1 MLGAI
6 ARKEVLHHLASF
18 RFWAGALLTLVLAAS
33 STWIAARDY
42 NLRLSSYRER
52 VANEEKELR
61 SVSVYSYLQPRV
73 VRPPEPLSV
82 LDQGFDSRLGT
93 DVKIHRFAI
102 PVEATGGSRGNDLLA
117 SGPAVDLTTVVT
129 VVLGLLA
136 LLLTCDAVTSER
148 EEGTLKA
155 VFANGVSRG
164 TVLAGKLAGSLLAI
178 SFPLAAGLLVSLSVY
193 TLEVKAPLTPD
204 QWLRVAGLAVS
215 YLLYLSLALLLG
227 FLISLHV
234 HGTSRALSLSVLVWL
249 VFTIVLPGA
258 AWAVASDL
266 VTTEGLKRST
276 ERRIEE
282 LTREHGQLLNAEL
295 RRSPLRTTMSGHRA
309 ISFASGE
316 HGAVRYRSGSAA
328 YYAALAEH
336 YRFEAE
342 AGTRHAAAVFA
353 LQQRYEERLRN
364 GERLGAALAALSPA
378 FLLDRLSESFT
389 GTSVAEYDR
398 FLAACRRHRT
408 ELLAYVDHKE
418 PFGSWRWFTDD
429 PPGRLHPWP
438 SYLGLSPGE
447 VTPEQ
452 VSRLF
457 SRLSEPAVEARI
469 RKDREAMEN
478 DPSRR
483 LRLDDMPRFSY
494 RGPSF
499 LSSLR
504 HGAAEAGALLILNA
518 VVGAAVWARFR
529 HYEVGCELG

>member
-1 MLGAI
+1 MLSAI
-6 ARKEVLHHLASF
+6 ARKELRHHLASF

-42 NLRLSSYRER
+42 NLRLSSYQER
-52 VANEEKELR
+52 VAKEEKELR
-61 SVSVYSYLQPRV
+61 AVSVYSYLQPRV

-102 PVEATGGSRGNDLLA
+102 PVEATGGQRGNELLA
-117 SGPAVDLTTVVT
+117 SSSAVDLTTVVT
-129 VVLGLLA
+129 VVLGFLA
-136 LLLTCDAVTSER
+136 LLLTCDAVTGER
-148 EEGTLKA
+148 EEGTLRM
-155 VFANGVSRG
+155 VFANSVSRG

-178 SFPLAAGLLVSLSVY
+178 TLPLAAGLLVSLSIFA
-193 TLEVKAPLTPD
+193 LEVKAPLTPD
-204 QWLRVAGLAVS
+204 QWLRVAGLGGS
-215 YLLYLSLALLLG
+215 YLAYLSLALLLG
-227 FLISLHV
+227 FFISLHARD
-234 HGTSRALSLSVLVWL
+234 TSRALGLSVLVWL

-276 ERRIEE
+276 EHRIAE
-282 LTREHGQLLNAEL
+282 LAREHGRLLVTEL
-295 RRSPLRTTMSGHRA
+295 RRSPLRATVSGHRA
-309 ISFASGE
+309 SSFANGE

-328 YYAALAEH
+328 YYDALAEH
-336 YRFEAE
+336 YRFETE
-342 AGTRHAAAVFA
+342 TGVRHAAAVFA
-353 LQQRYEERLRN
+353 LQQRYEERLRD

-378 FLLDRLSESFT
+378 FLLDRLSESFA
-389 GTSVAEYDR
+389 GTSIAEYDR
-398 FLAACRRHRT
+398 FLAACRRYRT
-408 ELLAYVDHKE
+408 ELLVYVDSKDT
-418 PFGSWRWFTDD
+418 FRSWRWFTDD
-429 PPGRLHPWP
+429 LPGRLHPWP
-438 SYLGLSPGE
+438 LYLGLSPDE

-457 SRLSEPAVEARI
+457 SRLSEPEVEARI
-469 RKDREAMEN
+469 RKDREAMES

-494 RGPSF
+494 SGPGF

-518 VVGAAVWARFR
+518 IAAAAVWARFR
-529 HYEVGCELG
+529 RYELS

>member
-6 ARKEVLHHLASF
+6 ARKEILHHLASF

-42 NLRLSSYRER
+42 NLRLSGYRER

-102 PVEATGGSRGNDLLA
+102 PVEATGGQRGNELLA
-117 SGPAVDLTTVVT
+117 SGPAVGLTTVVT

-136 LLLTCDAVTSER
+136 LLLTCDAVTGER

-178 SFPLAAGLLVSLSVY
+178 ALPLTAGLLVSLSVF
-193 TLEVKAPLTPD
+193 TLEVKEPLTAD
-204 QWLRVAGLAVS
+204 QWLRVAGLAGS
-215 YLLYLSLALLLG
+215 YLAYLSLALLLG

-234 HGTSRALSLSVLVWL
+234 RGTSRALSLSVLVWL
-249 VFTIVLPGA
+249 IFTIVIPGA

-266 VTTEGLKRST
+266 VTTEGTKRST
-276 ERRIEE
+276 EARIAE
-282 LTREHGQLLNAEL
+282 LNQEHGRLLAEEL
-295 RRSPLRTTMSGHRA
+295 RRSPLRAAASGHTA
-309 ISFASGE
+309 ISFANGE
-316 HGAVRYRSGSAA
+316 NRAVRYRSGSAA
-328 YYAALAEH
+328 FYDALAEH
-336 YRFEAE
+336 YRFEAL
-342 AGTRHAAAVFA
+342 AGERHASAVFA
-353 LQQRYEERLRN
+353 LRQRYQERLRT

-378 FLLDRLSESFT
+378 FLLDRLSESFA

-398 FLAACRRHRT
+398 FLAASRRYRT
-408 ELLAYVDHKE
+408 ELLAYVDHKGA
-418 PFGSWRWFTDD
+418 FRSWLWFTDD

-438 SYLGLSPGE
+438 LYLGLSPEE
-447 VTPEQ
+447 VAQDQ

-457 SRLSEPAVEARI
+457 SRLSEPEVEARI
-469 RKDREAMEN
+469 RRDREATER

-483 LRLDDMPRFSY
+483 LRLDDMPRFAYS
-494 RGPSF
+494 GPGF
-499 LSSLR
+499 LGSLR

-518 VVGAAVWARFR
+518 IAAVAVWARFR
-529 HYEVGCELG
+529 RYELG

>member
-6 ARKEVLHHLASF
+6 TRKEVLHHLASF

-42 NLRLSSYRER
+42 NLRLGSYRER

-82 LDQGFDSRLGT
+82 LDQGFDSGLGT

-102 PVEATGGSRGNDLLA
+102 PVEAAGGQRGNELLA
-117 SGPAVDLTTVVT
+117 SGPAVDLTTVVA

-136 LLLTCDAVTSER
+136 LLLTCDAVTGER

-164 TVLAGKLAGSLLAI
+164 TVLAGKLAGGLLAI
-178 SFPLAAGLLVSLSVY
+178 ALPLAAGLLVSLSVFA
-193 TLEVKAPLTPD
+193 LEVKEPLTGD
-204 QWLRVAGLAVS
+204 QWLRVAGLAGS
-215 YLLYLSLALLLG
+215 YLAYLSLALLLG

-234 HGTSRALSLSVLVWL
+234 RDTPRALSLSVLVWL
-249 VFTIVLPGA
+249 VFTIVIPGA

-266 VTTEGLKRST
+266 VTTEEAKRST
-276 ERRIEE
+276 EIRIAE
-282 LTREHGQLLNAEL
+282 LNQRYGRLLAEEL
-295 RRSPLRTTMSGHRA
+295 RRSPLRSTVSGHTA
-309 ISFASGE
+309 ISFANGE

-328 YYAALAEH
+328 YYNALAEH

-342 AGTRHAAAVFA
+342 TGARHAAAVFA
-353 LQQRYEERLRN
+353 LRQRYEERLRT

-378 FLLDRLSESFT
+378 FLLDRLSESFA
-389 GTSVAEYDR
+389 GTSIAEHDR
-398 FLAACRRHRT
+398 FLAACRRYRI
-408 ELLAYVDHKE
+408 ELLAYMERK
-418 PFGSWRWFTDD
+418 GALRSWRWFTDD
-429 PPGRLHPWP
+429 PPDRLHPWP
-438 SYLGLSPGE
+438 LYLGLSPEE
-447 VTPEQ
+447 VAPDQ

-457 SRLSEPAVEARI
+457 SRLSEPEVEARV
-469 RKDREAMEN
+469 RRNREAMEG

-494 RGPSF
+494 RGPGF
-499 LSSLR
+499 LGSLR

-518 VVGAAVWARFR
+518 IAAAAVWARFR
-529 HYEVGCELG
+529 RYELG

>member
-6 ARKEVLHHLASF
+6 ARKEILHHLASF

-52 VANEEKELR
+52 VANEERELG
-61 SVSVYSYLQPRV
+61 SVSVYSYLQPLV

-102 PVEATGGSRGNDLLA
+102 PIEAAGGQRGNELLA
-117 SGPAVDLTTVVT
+117 SGPAVDLTTVVA

-155 VFANGVSRG
+155 VFANGVSRR
-164 TVLAGKLAGSLLAI
+164 TVLAGKFAGSLLAI
-178 SFPLAAGLLVSLSVY
+178 ALPLAAGLLVSLSVF
-193 TLEVKAPLTPD
+193 TLEVKEPLTAD
-204 QWLRVAGLAVS
+204 QWLRVAGLAGS
-215 YLLYLSLALLLG
+215 YLAYLSLALLLG

-234 HGTSRALSLSVLVWL
+234 RGTSRALSLSVLVWL
-249 VFTIVLPGA
+249 VFTIVIPSL

-266 VTTEGLKRST
+266 VTTEGMKRST

-282 LTREHGQLLNAEL
+282 LTREHGQILAAEL
-295 RRSPLRTTMSGHRA
+295 RRSPLRATMSGHRA
-309 ISFASGE
+309 ISFANGE

-328 YYAALAEH
+328 YYDALAEH

-342 AGTRHAAAVFA
+342 TGARHAAAVFA
-353 LQQRYEERLRN
+353 LRQRYEERLRA

-378 FLLDRLSESFT
+378 FLLDRLSESFA
-389 GTSVAEYDR
+389 GTSIAEYDR
-398 FLAACRRHRT
+398 FLAACRHYRT
-408 ELLAYVDHKE
+408 EFLAYVDHKDV
-418 PFGSWRWFTDD
+418 FRSWRWFTDD

-438 SYLGLSPGE
+438 LYLGLSPDE
-447 VTPEQ
+447 VGPEQ

-457 SRLSEPAVEARI
+457 SRLSEPEVEARI
-469 RKDREAMEN
+469 LRDREAIES

-483 LRLDDMPRFSY
+483 LRLDDMPRLSY
-494 RGPSF
+494 RGPGF

-504 HGAAEAGALLILNA
+504 DGAAGAGSLLILNLITA
-518 VVGAAVWARFR
+518 AAVWARFR
-529 HYEVGCELG
+529 RYELG

>member
-6 ARKEVLHHLASF
+6 ARKEVLLHLASF

-42 NLRLSSYRER
+42 NLRMSGYRER

-73 VRPPEPLSV
+73 ARPPEPLSV

-102 PVEATGGSRGNDLLA
+102 PVEATGGQRGNELLA
-117 SGPAVDLTTVVT
+117 SGPPVDLTTVVA

-136 LLLTCDAVTSER
+136 MLLTCDAVTGER

-164 TVLAGKLAGSLLAI
+164 TVLTGKLAGSLLAI
-178 SFPLAAGLLVSLSVY
+178 AIPLTVGLLVSLSIF
-193 TLEVKAPLTPD
+193 TLEVKAPLTSD
-204 QWLRVAGLAVS
+204 QWLRVAGLAGS
-215 YLLYLSLALLLG
+215 YLSYLSLALLLG
-227 FLISLHV
+227 FFISLHARD
-234 HGTSRALSLSVLVWL
+234 TSRALSLSVLVWL
-249 VFTIVLPGA
+249 VFTIVIPSV

-266 VTTEGLKRST
+266 VTTEAVKRNT
-276 ERRIEE
+276 EDRIAE
-282 LTREHGQLLNAEL
+282 LARGHDQLLAAA
-295 RRSPLRTTMSGHRA
+295 RWRSPLRATVNGHTA
-309 ISFASGE
+309 ISFANGE
-316 HGAVRYRSGSAA
+316 HGAVRYRSGSAT
-328 YYAALAEH
+328 YYDALAEY

-342 AGTRHAAAVFA
+342 TGARHAAAVFA
-353 LQQRYEERLRN
+353 LRQRYEERLRS

-378 FLLDRLSESFT
+378 FLLDRLSESFA
-389 GTSVAEYDR
+389 GTSVAEYDC
-398 FLAACRRHRT
+398 FLAACRRYRT
-408 ELLAYVDHKE
+408 ELIAYIEHK
-418 PFGSWRWFTDD
+418 GALRSWRWFTDD

-438 SYLGLSPGE
+438 LYFGLSPEE
-447 VTPEQ
+447 VAPEQ
-452 VSRLF
+452 VSWLF
-457 SRLSEPAVEARI
+457 SRLSEPAVEARV
-469 RKDREAMEN
+469 RRDREAMES

-483 LRLDDMPRFSY
+483 LHLEDMPRFSY
-494 RGPSF
+494 GGPDF

-518 VVGAAVWARFR
+518 ITAAAVWARFR
-529 HYEVGCELG
+529 RYEVG